1 MAIGCAVPL
10 GVERR
15 GSGSVSGGDA
25 HPHSADSV
33 RRCKATVPDR
43 SDDRALRGGQAQPGG
58 VERQHDLSA
67 GDDEGA
73 LLDGNRACLVGDVV
87 VVTLECPSRC
97 ADPLGK
103 GMELVEG
110 VVAHEMAPQ
119 ASAPVPVRFIEEES
133 HSPRLALAAHPAQ
146 GSEVC
151 PDGDIDPEQQRED
164 EHDACG
170 DGRIDERAD
179 VGV

>member
-1 MAIGCAVPL
+1 MLNQRDIDCKLARSFHELFGAIQRIDDE
-10 GVERR
+10 ERR
-15 GSGSVSGGDA
+15 CGLA
-25 HPHSADSV
+25 MTV
-33 RRCKATVPDR
+33 RLFFRHKCNIRKCGTKTGRDQRIAE
-43 SDDRALRGGQAQPGG
+43 LF
-58 VERQHDLSA
+58 
-67 GDDEGA
+67 
-73 LLDGNRACLVGDVV
+73 GDVV